1 MSLYSEYSKIELYHL
16 VSKGDELAFGVL
28 YEQHWRKLYRF
39 LYRMT
44 KSKEIAEELMSDV
57 FLKLWIGRELVPEI
71 HNMDAFLFKVGH
83 RKALD
88 FFRLVSRDS
97 SLQKVVSIELI
108 GERTASEPL
117 PDQAILT
124 GEYHKIIEAAISQLS
139 SQRKKVFTLS
149 RQEGMSHKEIALE
162 LNLSPKTVKRTI
174 SDALSSIRSYLKDHP
189 EAGALLWIFFM
200 L

>member
-1 MSLYSEYSKIELYHL
+1 MPLYSEYSKDQLYHL

-28 YEQHWRKLYRF
+28 YERHWRKLYRF
-39 LYRMT
+39 LHRMT

-57 FLKLWIGRELVPEI
+57 FLKLWIGKELVPEI
-71 HNMDAFLFKVGH
+71 DNMDAFLFKVAY

-88 FFRLVSRDS
+88 FFRIASRDN
-97 SLQKVVSIELI
+97 SLQKVISLELI
-108 GERTASEPL
+108 EEQTVSNES
-117 PDQAILT
+117 PDQFILT
-124 GEYHKIIEAAISQLS
+124 QEYRRIIDAAVSQLS

-149 RQEGMSHKEIALE
+149 RQEGMSHKDIALE

-174 SDALSSIRSYLKDHP
+174 SDALSSIRNYLKEHP
-189 EAGALLWIFFM
+189 ESGVLLWLFFI